1 MITDEIDEFANLIT
15 ARDSG
20 PMRGIT
26 GSWERARET
35 NTRGMSAN
43 LKDLTA
49 EINWVTKT
57 PGKTTNKKKL
67 SNKHFQSRGS
77 STNMLGR
84 I

>member
-1 MITDEIDEFANLIT
+1 MITGEIHEFANLIT

-20 PMRGIT
+20 PTRGIT

-57 PGKTTNKKKL
+57 PEKTTNKKQL

-77 STNMLGR
+77 STNT
-84 I
+84 